1 MRSGQEPKCG
11 RAFGRY
17 ATQTSTALAVLL
29 AAAGLQTAF
38 APSASAAPSC
48 AEGPERV
55 GGTIVGTPCDDTIH
69 APAGVASVRGGG
81 GDDTIVAS
89 PVTSSAP
96 CNETCKH
103 LGVGSQTF
111 EGGPGNDVIFGERGN
126 DTLNGGGGDDSLY
139 GGIGDDVLRGGSGND
154 LLSGG
159 FGADSIDG
167 GEGSDFVRGD
177 ATLDRIF
184 DSGSVFDDDT
194 LSYATGVTP
203 GYFNHPGVSEY
214 TGIPARDEGRGVY
227 INMIENIAD
236 DGLAPDGGGID
247 GAEPGELTAT
257 DFETIVGS
265 PFSDFIVGTS
275 SRQTIYGGGGGDV
288 ILGGGGGDTVH
299 GGADGDSCESESGGT
314 IDCETSA
321 KAVTSRDTSKVSVGI
336 MAPAAPN
343 PGVYLAGSNGA
354 DEVLATYAT
363 APTPR
368 VVFSLSGSN
377 FDATSSEAGG
387 CSVIGPTE
395 AACPLPEVPQIEPPD
410 ALLLAGMNGNDTV
423 HVDGFPDTTSI
434 VELGGSGADSL
445 TGGLINEDVL
455 ADGPGNDTLSSLGGD
470 DALLNNEGVDQLDAG
485 AGSDLL
491 LSNSLC
497 DGDTLYGGEGEYR
510 DNASWTKLTE
520 AVEARLDSG
529 KAGEPAGEQPACPG
543 GSLDSL
549 TSIEDLEGSAHDD
562 VFYGDQNANQLL
574 GHLGADAYFA
584 LGGNDTILANSA
596 DSDLAIDCGE
606 GEADTA
612 FVDIPTTKYA
622 DPPPVDCENVYE
634 GAPNDFQPPGT
645 PLGPPPPSPAPPA
658 PPAKST
664 RLDRRRP
671 RTELLRG
678 PAKVVYAKGR
688 WRRVA
693 FGFGSN
699 ESGSSFRCELDRHP
713 FKPCIS
719 PRRYRLRLGRHAFR
733 VFAIDSAGNRDRSPA
748 RFSFRIRRR

>member
-1 MRSGQEPKCG
+1 V
-11 RAFGRY
+11 ALV
-17 ATQTSTALAVLL
+17 ATLALALL
-29 AAAGLQTAF
+29 
-38 APSASAAPSC
+38 PSAASAAPSC

-55 GGTIVGTPCDDTIH
+55 GDTILGTACDDMIR
-69 APAGVASVRGGG
+69 APASVDSVQGGG
-81 GDDTIVAS
+81 GNDMIVAA
-89 PVTSSAP
+89 PVTSNAP
-96 CNETCKH
+96 CNETCEH

-126 DTLNGGGGDDSLY
+126 DTLRGGEGDDSLY
-139 GGIGDDVLRGGSGND
+139 GGIGDDILRGGPGND

-184 DSGSVFDDDT
+184 DSGSVFDNDT

-203 GYFNHPGVSEY
+203 GFFNHPGVSEY
-214 TGIPARDEGRGVY
+214 SGIPARDEGRGVY
-227 INMIENIAD
+227 INMAENIAD
-236 DGLAPDGGGID
+236 DGVAPDGGGID
-247 GAEPGELTAT
+247 GAEPGELTTT

-299 GGADGDSCESESGGT
+299 GGADGDSCESESGGA

-321 KAVTSRDTSKVSVGI
+321 KAVTPRDMSKVSVGI
-336 MAPAAPN
+336 MAPGAPN
-343 PGVYLAGSNGA
+343 PGVYLAGSNNA

-368 VVFSLSGSN
+368 VVFSLNGTS
-377 FDATSSEAGG
+377 FDTTSSEAGG
-387 CSVIGPTE
+387 CSVSDPTD
-395 AACPLPEVPQIEPPD
+395 ATCPLPEAPQIEPPD

-434 VELGGSGADSL
+434 VELGGNGADSL
-445 TGGLINEDVL
+445 TGGSENEDVL
-455 ADGPGNDTLSSLGGD
+455 ADGPGNDTLASLGGD

-510 DNASWTKLTE
+510 DNASWTKLSE
-520 AVEARLDSG
+520 AVEARLETG
-529 KAGEPAGEQPACPG
+529 KAGEPAGEQPSCSG

-549 TSIEDLEGSAHDD
+549 ASIEDLEGSAHDD
-562 VFYGDQNANQLL
+562 VFYGDKHANQLL
-574 GHLGADAYFA
+574 GHRGADSYYA
-584 LGGNDTILANSA
+584 LAGDDTILANSE

-606 GEADTA
+606 GSDTA
-612 FVDIPTTKYA
+612 FVDIPTPAYA
-622 DPPPVDCENVYE
+622 DPAPVGCENVYE
-634 GAPNDFQPPGT
+634 ASPNDFQPPGT
-645 PLGPPPPSPAPPA
+645 PLGPPPAPAPPPSPA
-658 PPAKST
+658 KSA
-664 RLDRRRP
+664 RLDRKPP
-671 RTELLRG
+671 RTELLHG
-678 PAKVVYAKGR
+678 PARVVYTRGR

-693 FGFGSN
+693 FAFGSN
-699 ESGSSFRCELDRHP
+699 ESGSTFRCKLGRHP
-713 FKPCIS
+713 FKPCRP
-719 PRRYRLRLGRHAFR
+719 PRRYRLGLGPHTFR
-733 VFAIDSAGNRDRSPA
+733 VFAIDRAGNRDRSPA